1 MKRMPR
7 KDVAKFRDNLHT
19 EVQAVLDKA
28 LRTLDS
34 YPDNLDLAQAVYEVW
49 SRHMGALD
57 ALMSLRLVPQDVRLR
72 TMLAEIAHG
81 KEVALQ
87 AHKTFCEGCD
97 GVDQLQ
103 SELATE
109 PTSDSRQKKLVH

>member
-57 ALMSLRLVPQDVRLR
+57 ALMSLRLIPQDVRLK
-72 TMLAEIAHG
+72 TMLTEIANG
-81 KEVALQ
+81 KEITLK
-87 AHKTFCEGCD
+87 AHQSVCGDCD
-97 GVDQLQ
+97 GVENLK
-103 SELATE
+103 SELNE
-109 PTSDSRQKKLVH
+109 MFPPKKGLVH